1 MHHSRWVKPTTIIVD
16 SCFESVVFSVRGYSL
31 ALETLIQTAIQ
42 LLTLVDLLGVP
53 IVVVYGSVLV
63 NMYCIRLLPHIT
75 SLERDA

>member
-53 IVVVYGSVLV
+53 IVVVCCSVLV

-75 SLERDA
+75 SLE

>member
-31 ALETLIQTAIQ
+31 ALETLIQTTIQ

-53 IVVVYGSVLV
+53 IVVVYCSVLV
-63 NMYCIRLLPHIT
+63 NMYCIRLWPHIT
-75 SLERDA
+75 SLE